1 MSPPLRWLA
10 AIAVMAIVVLIT
22 GALLIDTV
30 TDTVQLS
37 TGASEQPTQGAGG
50 TSEAPAAAPTEP
62 ESGDDSFPQSYTVQE
77 GDTGTKISERFYET
91 DDGWSRIA
99 EANDIDPSAPLRVG
113 CLLYTSPSPRD

>member
-10 AIAVMAIVVLIT
+10 AIAVMAIVVLIA

-37 TGASEQPTQGAGG
+37 TGASEQPTQEAGAV
-50 TSEAPAAAPTEP
+50 SEAAAAPSEP

-113 CLLYTSPSPRD
+113 EELEIPAPE

>member
-10 AIAVMAIVVLIT
+10 AIAVMAIVVLIA

-30 TDTVQLS
+30 TDTIQLS
-37 TGASEQPTQGAGG
+37 SG
-50 TSEAPAAAPTEP
+50 TSEEPTQAVSEAAAAPSEP
-62 ESGDDSFPQSYTVQE
+62 ENEGDDSFPQSYTVQD

-113 CLLYTSPSPRD
+113 EELEIPAPE